1 MFNKKKVKK
10 SLKDFEKL
18 KDYPI
23 FSVLIIECEAYRN
36 FFDSIFSKGEELD
49 HYKSLYER

>member
-23 FSVLIIECEAYRN
+23 FSVLIIDCEAYRN